1 MFKKVPK
8 KSALEKEWEE
18 LRKKEENLLSA
29 REKKKESK
37 LNQFLAEKVP
47 DKLQGT
53 LDLAFAKA
61 FSLIFEKGTGVI
73 EKTYKREIIEQEYKI
88 NEFTAEVKQNR
99 KSLRKI
105 SKKASSAGT
114 ANLVIS
120 GTVGIGMGLV
130 GVGIPDIPV
139 FTSLVLKNIYEIALN
154 YGFGYETIQERYF
167 VLRLIETAVSH
178 GEQMRELDHEI
189 NRFIAE
195 ETLPEGY
202 RTNEQVKETAGSLS
216 KELLYMKFLQGTPIV
231 GTVGGAYDVIY
242 MKQITEYAKLK
253 YKRRFLHDNSA
264 SRKKLPL
271 CWKRI

>member
-105 SKKASSAGT
+105 SKKAASAGT
-114 ANLVIS
+114 AA
-120 GTVGIGMGLV
+120 GTVQ
-130 GVGIPDIPV
+130 D
-139 FTSLVLKNIYEIALN
+139 
-154 YGFGYETIQERYF
+154 R
-167 VLRLIETAVSH
+167 
-178 GEQMRELDHEI
+178 
-189 NRFIAE
+189 
-195 ETLPEGY
+195 
-202 RTNEQVKETAGSLS
+202 
-216 KELLYMKFLQGTPIV
+216 GTEVDPC
-231 GTVGGAYDVIY
+231 
-242 MKQITEYAKLK
+242 
-253 YKRRFLHDNSA
+253 
-264 SRKKLPL
+264 PL
-271 CWKRI
+271 CVSR